1 MSNTSG
7 GAEEAPTSAY
17 SPSSDPAGVATQV
30 FGEQFEVARRY
41 RDALATQ
48 GIEWGLIGPR
58 EVDRLWE
65 RHLLNSVA
73 FADLIAEGSE
83 VVDVGS
89 GAGLPGIPLAI
100 LRPDLRV
107 TLLEPLLRRY
117 NFLAQVVDNLGIDD
131 RVGVERGR
139 AEDFDGSFDVVTCR
153 AVAPLAKL
161 LPWVLGL
168 LGDQGEVLALK
179 GSSAA
184 DEVRAVAKFLE
195 KNRLQAQVLEVRA
208 HPQAEVTTVVR
219 VRRA

>member
-1 MSNTSG
+1 MTVQLS
-7 GAEEAPTSAY
+7 AEQTARE
-17 SPSSDPAGVATQV
+17 V
-30 FGEQFEVARRY
+30 FGEQFALAAQY
-41 RDALATQ
+41 REILATQ

-65 RHLLNSVA
+65 RHLLNSVS
-73 FADLIAEGSE
+73 FPDLIPEGSE

-89 GAGLPGIPLAI
+89 GSGLPGIPLAI
-100 LRPDLRV
+100 QRPDLRI

-117 NFLAQVVDNLGIDD
+117 NFLSQAVENLGISS
-131 RVGVERGR
+131 RVEVERGR
-139 AEDFDGSFDVVTCR
+139 AEDYDGMFDVVTCR

-168 LGDQGEVLALK
+168 LGPRGEVLALK

-184 DEVRAVAKFLE
+184 EEVDGVAGFLTR
-195 KNRLQAQVLEVRA
+195 NRLQAQVLEVRA

-219 VRRA
+219 VRRG